1 MVQVN
6 QAAGSR
12 QREAGNRQRATG
24 SRGLVLAAV
33 LLVGAPAAASAQQ
46 SIIIVRHAERQ
57 TGGEVDDSLSEVGR
71 QRAERLAAILKDAG
85 ITHVFVSDRRRTL
98 ETAAPLARLRKLS
111 PSRIAIPARGRG
123 KIEPSELQVRATLL
137 AISKLP
143 RTAVV
148 LIVGHSNTLPIF
160 LTRLGYDGRMTIPDP
175 EFDNLFVVTPR
186 ATRTP
191 AVVRLRF

>member
-1 MVQVN
+1 VI
-6 QAAGSR
+6 GR
-12 QREAGNRQRATG
+12 Q
-24 SRGLVLAAV
+24 LAATFSV
-33 LLVGAPAAASAQQ
+33 LFLLLPAAASAQQ

-57 TGGEVDDSLSEVGR
+57 TGGDVDDGLSDAGR
-71 QRAERLAAILKDAG
+71 QRAAHLATVLKDAG

-98 ETAAPLARLRKLS
+98 ETAQPLARAGNLS
-111 PSRIAIPARGRG
+111 PTRIAIPAQGRG
-123 KIEPSELQVRATLL
+123 KIQPDELQVRATLL

-160 LTRLGYDGRMTIPDP
+160 LTRLGYDRRVTIPDG